1 MALDYTGV
9 GNLPVVYKGL
19 KVLLEQCSQVDCNV
33 VGLPLGPHFINLV
46 RYQSW
51 PSTNG
56 SFLFICVRSKF
67 DFYRQ
72 NTNYTNMIG

>member
-33 VGLPLGPHFINLV
+33 VGLTLGPHFINLV

-51 PSTNG
+51 LSTNG
-56 SFLFICVRSKF
+56 FFLFICVRSKF
-67 DFYRQ
+67 DFYRH